1 MEVPENV
8 KARLEYIRSRIKA
21 ERISWVEVCELQ
33 ELAQYIDRSDT
44 VLLEWAG
51 VPEEPESE

>member
-51 VPEEPESE
+51 VPEFSESE